1 MTSPPNRREFLGA
14 VGASAMGAAVVGT
27 TTSCA
32 APAGASSVPLPLASG
47 DGMPGGS
54 PLIVSTWNFGV
65 PANAAALARFNAG
78 DAHPVDMC
86 EAGVQVPEA
95 DPTISSVGYGGWP
108 NADGVVELDACIMR
122 GDTLACGGVA
132 GLRDILHPIAVA
144 RRVMDRTRHVL
155 LVGEGAR
162 SFAVNEGFPTQNML
176 TERAA
181 NRYAEII
188 AERALR
194 GGHEPWERLGPEIND
209 PNEDH
214 DTIGMI
220 AMHEGKLAMAV
231 TTSGM
236 AWKLPGRV
244 GDSPIIGA
252 GGYVD
257 DEAGAAVSTGVGEE
271 VIRSCGS
278 AMIVEAMRHGAA
290 PTDAIAAVLRR
301 IRLTTTSRGAT
312 PYDKAPQVAFIAVD
326 RLGRVGALALLG
338 GFQYALTRNGETSLV
353 NADVL
358 EP

>member
-14 VGASAMGAAVVGT
+14 VGASAVGAAAVGGVT
-27 TTSCA
+27 GCA
-32 APAGASSVPLPLASG
+32 SPAASAAAQSLGGLSG
-47 DGMPGGS
+47 RA

-65 PANAAALARFNAG
+65 PANEAAAARLAQPG
-78 DAHPVDMC
+78 AHPVDAV
-86 EAGVQVPEA
+86 EAGVQVPEG
-95 DPTISSVGYGGWP
+95 DPSITSVGYGGWP

-122 GDTLACGGVA
+122 GDDLACGGVA

-155 LVGEGAR
+155 LVGDGAR
-162 SFAVNEGFPTQNML
+162 DFAIAQGFETQDLL

-181 NRYAEII
+181 RRLEERR
-188 AERALR
+188 AER
-194 GGHEPWERLGPEIND
+194 GGGGGDEPWERIGPVIED

-220 AMHEGKLAMAV
+220 AMAEGKLAMAV

-244 GDSPIIGA
+244 GDSPIVGA

-257 DEAGAAVSTGVGEE
+257 DDAGAAVSTGVGEE

-278 AMIVEAMRHGAA
+278 AMIVEAMRRGDH
-290 PTDAIAAVLRR
+290 PTDAIAEVLRR
-301 IRLTTTSRGAT
+301 IRRTTTTRGST
-312 PYDKAPQVAFIAVD
+312 PYDKAPQIAFLAVD
-326 RLGRVGALALLG
+326 RHGRVGALALLP
-338 GFQYALTRNGETSLV
+338 GFDYALTQDGETRLV
-353 NADVL
+353 SADVL
-358 EP
+358 EG